1 MPPATGSI
9 SRPVP
14 TRHTS
19 NGCCP
24 PSTSANTVT
33 VTNPG
38 SQTSTVGTAA
48 SLQIN
53 ATDSASGQ
61 TLTYSASGL
70 PAGLSINSSTGLI
83 SGTATTASTS
93 TVTVTAT
100 DTTGASGSTSFSW
113 TVGSGG
119 SSTCGTAN
127 VALDQPTTASSV
139 QSTSFPAADATD
151 GSTSTRWS
159 SAFSDPQWLEV
170 DLGQTMTVC
179 QVTLDWEAA
188 YATAFQIQTSN
199 DGSTWTTIYST
210 TTGTGGD
217 QTLSVSGTGRYIRM
231 YGTARATQYGHS
243 LWEFQGFASRP
254 PAAIVTAANY
264 ASSNSVQTEATAD
277 PCCTDDA
284 GYINSSSWLEYTGVN
299 FGSGLTGQL
308 EVRMASDVSGTD
320 IGTIQFRLGSLT
332 ATPFATVEVS
342 GTGGWQTWVDTT
354 PFTTSTGGNFVNVNY
369 FRFT

>member
-1 MPPATGSI
+1 VPRVRGQVAMRARSVLSALVLLAGCLLAVAVTAVATSPQARAGTAPP
-9 SRPVP
+9 
-14 TRHTS
+14 
-19 NGCCP
+19 P
-24 PSTSANTVT
+24 PSGWTTVFSDNFAGAAGSAP
-33 VTNPG
+33 NP
-38 SQTSTVGTAA
+38 QNWFYD
-48 SLQIN
+48 I
-53 ATDSASGQ
+53 
-61 TLTYSASGL
+61 
-70 PAGLSINSSTGLI
+70 
-83 SGTATTASTS
+83 
-93 TVTVTAT
+93 VTAT

-113 TVGSGG
+113 TVGG
-119 SSTCGTAN
+119 SSMCGTAN

-170 DLGQTMTVC
+170 DLVQTMTVC

-199 DGSTWTTIYST
+199 DDSSWTTIYST

-217 QTLSVSGTGRYIRM
+217 QTLSLSGAGRYIRM
-231 YGTARATQYGHS
+231 YGTARATQYGYS

-254 PAAIVTAANY
+254 SAAIVTAANY

-277 PCCTDDA
+277 PCCTDDV